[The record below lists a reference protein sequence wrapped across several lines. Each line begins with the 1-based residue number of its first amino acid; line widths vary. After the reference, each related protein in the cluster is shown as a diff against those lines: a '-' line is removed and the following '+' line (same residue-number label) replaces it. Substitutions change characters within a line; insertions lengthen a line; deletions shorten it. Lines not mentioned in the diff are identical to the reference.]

1 MKWIYTSMHMAF
13 TPQMLDDRLKEL
25 EQYAMVK
32 IRKKVGQETTV
43 VLEVSTDEVRS
54 SLEGN

>member
-1 MKWIYTSMHMAF
+1 MHMAF